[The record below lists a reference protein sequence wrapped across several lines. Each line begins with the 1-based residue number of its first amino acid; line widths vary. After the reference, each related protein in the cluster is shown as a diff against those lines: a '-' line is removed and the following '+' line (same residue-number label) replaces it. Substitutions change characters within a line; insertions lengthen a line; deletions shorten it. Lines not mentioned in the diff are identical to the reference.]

1 MSKLAQMTHFIVGEW
16 TVEPD
21 IGQIRRNGE
30 STELEPRVMDLLVY
44 LADHAGETVSTDDLA
59 ETVWAGRAVTDQPV
73 YQGIAQLRKAPD
85 DEARHPR
92 YIATVTKK
100 GYRLIAAVGSAE
112 ADVVP
117 VGSQAQSRPQ
127 RRILVPIVSLF
138 LAGTYLFFSSSDVSV
153 SREGGNPVPNAFGS
167 IAVLPFVDMSE
178 DRSQQYLGDGLA
190 EELIHRIA
198 IVPDLQV
205 VARTSSFSFRDSEVN
220 VQEIGKQLGAEVIL
234 EGSVRRSGDQLRITV
249 QLVNAS
255 NGYHIWSQSYEPI
268 ASNAFAVQDQIASSV
283 AQLLNA
289 GAEDN
294 VLPKRS
300 WTQNTDAAEAYYL
313 GMFHMHKRRAS
324 SLKKAVEYFGQALT
338 HDPQFALAYAALSK
352 TYFLASDARY
362 GSIPDDE
369 AMEKRRAATEM
380 ARLLDDLLP
389 EVLEQLTGDA
399 WDRDD
404 LAEAETLILRAID
417 INPNYAP
424 AYKVY
429 GQLLGETGRLSEQLR
444 SFQKAVA
451 LDPLSPVLRLNLA
464 GSLRNLNR
472 LADAEDELLTA
483 IELDP
488 GWHVPYV
495 RLGRLV
501 SGDQFG
507 RAIQLGK
514 KAYGI
519 EGTEVRM
526 AGNAAMLVAYCFLS
540 LEDFATAER
549 WYGKAEALNVDEW
562 WLANEM
568 IHLLIAQDRYDEADA
583 LLSHWENKEMKIDNV
598 YRFGG
603 LYRAV
608 MGQHSAAIAMLE
620 QAAAMSDSGDVSS
633 LYTNSNLQWGYMP
646 AVHLARLYMVTG
658 SIDQGTELL
667 EQAEQHVLQVEK
679 ESPGIPGAHYVR
691 ASIFAVRGNSQ
702 NALESLQQAT
712 DAGWIRPW
720 FLERDPIFAAY
731 HEEPEFQSILSRMRT
746 HLVAERRELA
756 RLQEAAR

>member
-1 MSKLAQMTHFIVGEW
+1 MGEMVDMSQFTVGEW

-21 IGQIRRNGE
+21 IGRILRNGE

-44 LADHAGETVSTDDLA
+44 LAEHAGETVSTDDLA
-59 ETVWAGRAVTDQPV
+59 AKVWAGRAVTDQPV
-73 YQGIAQLRKAPD
+73 YQGIAQLRKALD

-92 YIATVTKK
+92 YIATITKK
-100 GYRLIAAVGSAE
+100 GYRLIAPVGD
-112 ADVVP
+112 ADDEPMGLLPRPRQQPRFLVP
-117 VGSQAQSRPQ
+117 VIS
-127 RRILVPIVSLF
+127 LV
-138 LAGTYLFFSSSDVSV
+138 LAGTYMFFGSSDVSI
-153 SREGGNPVPNAFGS
+153 SRERPIPSVIEYGS

-178 DRSQQYLGDGLA
+178 DGSQQYLGDGLA

-198 IVPDLQV
+198 AVPDVKV
-205 VARTSSFSFRDSEVN
+205 VARTSSFSFRESEIDVR
-220 VQEIGKQLGAEVIL
+220 EIGERLGADVIL
-234 EGSVRRSGDQLRITV
+234 EGSVRRSGDQLRITA

-255 NGYHIWSQSYEPI
+255 DGYHIWSQTYEPV
-268 ASNAFAVQDQIASSV
+268 ASNAFAVQDQIAASV
-283 AQLLNA
+283 AQVLQS
-289 GAEDN
+289 GAQSDA
-294 VLPKRS
+294 LPSRS
-300 WTQNTDAAEAYYL
+300 WTQSSDAAKAYYL
-313 GMFHMHKRRAS
+313 GMFHMHKRRAE
-324 SLKKAVEYFGQALT
+324 SLDRALGYFQQAVT
-338 HDPQFALAYAALSK
+338 HDPQFALAYAGLAK
-352 TYFLASDARY
+352 AYFLASDARY
-362 GSIPDDE
+362 GSILDDV
-369 AMEKRRAATEM
+369 AMEKYRAALHM
-380 ARLLDDLLP
+380 AKSLDESLP
-389 EVLEQLTGDA
+389 EVLEWLASDA

-451 LDPLSPVLRLNLA
+451 LDPLSPILRLNLA
-464 GSLRNLNR
+464 GSLRGLNR
-472 LADAEDELLTA
+472 LVDAEDELLTA
-483 IELDP
+483 IDLDP

-514 KAYGI
+514 KAYSI

-526 AGNAAMLVAYCFLS
+526 AGNAAMLVANCFLS

-562 WLANEM
+562 WLANEK

-583 LLSHWENKEMKIDNV
+583 LLSHWENKQTNIDNV
-598 YRFGG
+598 YRYGG

-620 QAAAMSDSGDVSS
+620 QAAAMSNSGDFSS
-633 LYTNSNLQWGYMP
+633 LYTDSNFQWGYMP

-667 EQAEQHVLQVEK
+667 EQAEQHVLQIER
-679 ESPGIPGAHYVR
+679 ESPGIPGAHYAR
-691 ASIFAVRGNSQ
+691 ASIYAVRGNDRD
-702 NALESLQQAT
+702 ALESLQRAMQ
-712 DAGWIRPW
+712 AGWIRPW
-720 FLERDPIFAAY
+720 FLERDPIFSAY
-731 HEEPEFQSILSRMRT
+731 HEEPKYQSILSRMRT

-756 RLQEAAR
+756 RLQEAAP